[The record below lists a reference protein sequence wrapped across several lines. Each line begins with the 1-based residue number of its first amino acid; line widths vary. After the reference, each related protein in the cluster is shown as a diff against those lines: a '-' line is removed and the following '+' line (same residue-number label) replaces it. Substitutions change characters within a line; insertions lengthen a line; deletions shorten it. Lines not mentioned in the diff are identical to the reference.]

1 MYKKEYNFKIIVLQ
15 FGLSIVFD
23 NMYIYMNIMES
34 ILSHDIPL
42 YQSVLTA
49 LASENYYACRYSA
62 LSLVWML
69 YFLDE
74 NISAVLVH

>member
-1 MYKKEYNFKIIVLQ
+1 
-15 FGLSIVFD
+15 
-23 NMYIYMNIMES
+23 MNIMES
-34 ILSHDIPL
+34 ILSHDILL
-42 YQSVLTA
+42 YQSGLTA

-62 LSLVWML
+62 LPLVWML